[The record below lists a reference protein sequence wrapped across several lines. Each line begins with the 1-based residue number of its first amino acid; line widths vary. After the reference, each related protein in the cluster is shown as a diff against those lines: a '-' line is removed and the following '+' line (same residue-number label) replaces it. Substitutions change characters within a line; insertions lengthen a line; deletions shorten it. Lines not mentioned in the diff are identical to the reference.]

1 MKKIATVPAKR
12 RNLVRAVRGFI
23 FSLMFLGLILP
34 LIGCAPKL
42 YHVDMRYEPTK
53 EIPPTVTDG
62 RKYSLTVA
70 SFIDRRKMDDTLL
83 IGRVIRSDGTPIPIL
98 PQYVKAKDAVTAALR
113 ELLFKT
119 GYKVSPDKPAWD
131 LSENAIRPEWG
142 TLLIGG
148 TIDELDV
155 TCVESFT
162 MKRYTAKARLSFSF
176 ADVQRKRIFYRVTS
190 ESSSS
195 LTHAFLSEQ
204 RLENEINAVLSSALE
219 KVIEDGETGRRI
231 REALKPSSN
240 GLGLFPPEELDL
252 EELRPELSR
261 YKEAV
266 PAGIVGDPVEYI
278 HGGPPVGAGEQP
290 LQIDPAGYGAGYG
303 RNLRDPIRPVDIG
316 INLAPDEL
324 QFVQTGQRHPP
335 AVHIQPSRFPE
346 GFRIQKPQRRGAV
359 AHDQPVPIA
368 SQTPS
373 LSRIAEGSA
382 ELQTQTVVN
391 KPQIRSPGQLQQ
403 PAAPLGDPLPEIL
416 TVQKMPFDY
425 FPRLQ
430 ADLPQARCP
439 VQPGALIKISVTPD
453 EPLRKCATVV
463 GIDLDDAVSINGE
476 VGLISSHR
484 GRSGFRKGQ
493 ARNQADPCRHQEREE
508 GSGFYGMLKETSPFH
523 DRAHQ

>member
-12 RNLVRAVRGFI
+12 RGLVRAVRGFI

-53 EIPPTVTDG
+53 DIPPAVTDG

-113 ELLFKT
+113 ELLFKA

-131 LSENAIRPEWG
+131 LSEKAIRPEWG
-142 TLLIGG
+142 MLLIGG

-162 MKRYTAKARLSFSF
+162 MKRYTAKARLTLSF

-231 REALKPSSN
+231 REALKP
-240 GLGLFPPEELDL
+240 
-252 EELRPELSR
+252 
-261 YKEAV
+261 
-266 PAGIVGDPVEYI
+266 
-278 HGGPPVGAGEQP
+278 
-290 LQIDPAGYGAGYG
+290 
-303 RNLRDPIRPVDIG
+303 
-316 INLAPDEL
+316 
-324 QFVQTGQRHPP
+324 
-335 AVHIQPSRFPE
+335 
-346 GFRIQKPQRRGAV
+346 
-359 AHDQPVPIA
+359 
-368 SQTPS
+368 
-373 LSRIAEGSA
+373 
-382 ELQTQTVVN
+382 
-391 KPQIRSPGQLQQ
+391 
-403 PAAPLGDPLPEIL
+403 
-416 TVQKMPFDY
+416 
-425 FPRLQ
+425 
-430 ADLPQARCP
+430 
-439 VQPGALIKISVTPD
+439 
-453 EPLRKCATVV
+453 
-463 GIDLDDAVSINGE
+463 
-476 VGLISSHR
+476 
-484 GRSGFRKGQ
+484 
-493 ARNQADPCRHQEREE
+493 
-508 GSGFYGMLKETSPFH
+508 
-523 DRAHQ
+523 

>member
-1 MKKIATVPAKR
+1 MKKIATAPAKR
-12 RNLVRAVRGFI
+12 RNLVRGVRGFI

-231 REALKPSSN
+231 REALKP
-240 GLGLFPPEELDL
+240 
-252 EELRPELSR
+252 
-261 YKEAV
+261 
-266 PAGIVGDPVEYI
+266 
-278 HGGPPVGAGEQP
+278 
-290 LQIDPAGYGAGYG
+290 
-303 RNLRDPIRPVDIG
+303 
-316 INLAPDEL
+316 
-324 QFVQTGQRHPP
+324 
-335 AVHIQPSRFPE
+335 
-346 GFRIQKPQRRGAV
+346 
-359 AHDQPVPIA
+359 
-368 SQTPS
+368 
-373 LSRIAEGSA
+373 
-382 ELQTQTVVN
+382 
-391 KPQIRSPGQLQQ
+391 
-403 PAAPLGDPLPEIL
+403 
-416 TVQKMPFDY
+416 
-425 FPRLQ
+425 
-430 ADLPQARCP
+430 
-439 VQPGALIKISVTPD
+439 
-453 EPLRKCATVV
+453 
-463 GIDLDDAVSINGE
+463 
-476 VGLISSHR
+476 
-484 GRSGFRKGQ
+484 
-493 ARNQADPCRHQEREE
+493 
-508 GSGFYGMLKETSPFH
+508 
-523 DRAHQ
+523 